1 VRTLLLA
8 CFGLVTHIATF
19 TVHVGSWK
27 LKRLLIFCAGIM
39 SRQLLACASCVACD
53 SPREMEIP
61 SLLRFDPVHR
71 VFSTKHHDA
80 AMGGVKLIK

>member
-1 VRTLLLA
+1 VRTLILLA

-19 TVHVGSWK
+19 IVHVGSWK

-53 SPREMEIP
+53 SPRAEMEIP
-61 SLLRFDPVHR
+61 PLRLRFDRASCFFHE
-71 VFSTKHHDA
+71 A
-80 AMGGVKLIK
+80 